1 MAKEKSNARRV
12 GKKNPLRLL
21 TCNMHLLSTNFM
33 GLIVESQRESL
44 EQATPVEKLSFYLMK
59 LSYKK
64 NVEAKKIIFFTE
76 KTFRFY
82 R

>member
-1 MAKEKSNARRV
+1 MVKEKSNARRV

-44 EQATPVEKLSFYLMK
+44 EQATSVEKLSFYLME
-59 LSYKK
+59 LNYKK
-64 NVEAKKIIFFTE
+64 KC
-76 KTFRFY
+76 RS
-82 R
+82 